1 MAQRVNVQLIDDI
14 DQTEAAE
21 TVTFALDGVSYE
33 IDLSEQNAQ
42 KLRNELATW
51 IEHGRRVSGRRSTGR
66 KPRSGQGSGSDT
78 TEIRAWAEQNGY
90 TVSKRGRVSAEIRE
104 AYEKA
109 HA

>member
-1 MAQRVNVQLIDDI
+1 MAQRVNVQLIDDM
-14 DQTEAAE
+14 DQSEAAE
-21 TVTFALDGVSYE
+21 TVTFALDGVTYE
-33 IDLSEQNAQ
+33 IDLSEKNAQ
-42 KLRNELATW
+42 QLRNDLATW
-51 IEHGRRVSGRRSTGR
+51 IEHGRRISGRRSTTR
-66 KPRSGQGSGSDT
+66 KTRQDQSTSTT